1 MRTTKRTVNAM
12 ITTKSAV
19 IRSAVDF
26 RLYEQMDT
34 FFLELHDRNRELIY
48 EVKASEIMSMLS
60 EYIGGAHDR

>member
-1 MRTTKRTVNAM
+1 MRTTKRTVKAM

-26 RLYEQMDT
+26 RLYEQRDT

-48 EVKASEIMSMLS
+48 EVKAADIMSMLS
-60 EYIGGAHDR
+60 EYIGGHT

>member
-26 RLYEQMDT
+26 RLYEQSDT

-48 EVKASEIMSMLS
+48 EVKAAEIMSMLS
-60 EYIGGAHDR
+60 EYIGGHT

>member
-26 RLYEQMDT
+26 RLYEHKDT

-48 EVKASEIMSMLS
+48 EVKAADIMSMFS
-60 EYIGGAHDR
+60 EHIGGHA

>member
-1 MRTTKRTVNAM
+1 MKTAKRTVNAM

-26 RLYEQMDT
+26 RLYEHKDT

-48 EVKASEIMSMLS
+48 EVKAAEIMSMFS
-60 EYIGGAHDR
+60 EYIGGHA